1 MEGISETREL
11 MDRTLVVRTDGSSE
25 MGTGHIM
32 RCLTL
37 AQAWCESGGT
47 VNFVSAAVPDGLR
60 DRILEWAEE
69 IVSIDVSPG
78 SRADAEQTS
87 SAATDRD
94 ADWVVVD
101 GPQFNAA
108 YQDAVSST
116 VYQLLNIDDMG
127 NLEQYSANLVL
138 NQNLHAA
145 SEMYADRAPHTE
157 LLLGPDYVLLR
168 NEFLEWQ
175 DWSPDVP
182 TEANHLLVTL
192 GGSDPD
198 NATQKVLDA
207 LDKIAADLEVV
218 VVAGAENDYYDSL
231 RVRAETVDQNVR
243 IERNIDNMAEQMA
256 WADFAVSSGGT
267 TCWELAFMGVP
278 TLVGMIAQVE
288 ECLVSGLQ
296 NEDLFRHFGYFS
308 SVSTS
313 EIATEINGLVED
325 TEYRRRMSSHAQDII
340 DGYGRERVVEE
351 LCGN

>member
-1 MEGISETREL
+1 
-11 MDRTLVVRTDGSSE
+11 MDRTLVVRTDGNRQ

-47 VNFVSAAVPDGLR
+47 VSFVSAAVPGGLR

-69 IVSIDVSPG
+69 IVSLDVSPG
-78 SRADAEQTS
+78 SQADAERTS

-101 GPQFNAA
+101 GPQFDVA
-108 YQDAVSST
+108 YQEAVSSASL
-116 VYQLLNIDDMG
+116 QLMTIDDMG
-127 NLEQYSANLVL
+127 DLKQYHADLVL
-138 NQNLHAA
+138 NQNLHATP
-145 SEMYADRAPHTE
+145 EMYTGLSPSTE
-157 LLLGPDYVLLR
+157 LLLGPHYVLLR
-168 NEFLEWQ
+168 NEFLEWR

-207 LDKIAADLEVV
+207 LDRAAADLKVV
-218 VVAGAENDYYDSL
+218 VVAGAENDYYESL
-231 RVRAETVDQNVR
+231 RERAETVGQSVQ

-278 TLVGMIAQVE
+278 TLVGMIAQIE
-288 ECLVSGLQ
+288 EFLVQGLQ
-296 NEDLFRHFGYFS
+296 DEDLFRHVGYFS
-308 SVSTS
+308 SVSKR
-313 EIATEINGLVED
+313 EIATEINRLVED
-325 TEYRRRMSSHAQDII
+325 TEYRRGMSSHAQDII
-340 DGYGRERVVEE
+340 DGYGRERVLEAM
-351 LCGN
+351 CGR